1 MRDIDTTSFASRM
14 YEQLDPSAKLDL
26 PDSKGRKHLW
36 ILCCAIGSMFDQVE
50 DITTLR
56 PDDLSGWADM
66 VDVNRA
72 RVDWLEYVGMLV
84 GVRLQTTTDIYSG
97 AGPQLG
103 EGGDLALTTPDQQ
116 RDWIRQRRRQARAR
130 PAALIQEVQY
140 TLTGRQL
147 VLLRERVNTP
157 WHWVIITVSS
167 ETPDPASTEF
177 VILSHKPAP
186 DTFEHLTIE
195 TMLWFRV
202 NELYDSYATV
212 RSTYAS
218 YQDLNFAEFQ

>member
-1 MRDIDTTSFASRM
+1 MRDIDTTSFAGRM
-14 YEQLDPSAKLDL
+14 YEQLDPFAKLDL
-26 PDSKGRKHLW
+26 PDAQGRKHLW
-36 ILCCAIGSMFDQVE
+36 ILCCAIGSMFNQVE
-50 DITTLR
+50 DITNLR

-66 VDVNRA
+66 VDVDRA
-72 RVDWLEYVGMLV
+72 RPEWLEYVGMLV

-103 EGGDLALTTPDQQ
+103 EGSTYALTTPDQQ

-130 PAALIQEVQY
+130 PAALIEEMQY

-147 VLLRERVNTP
+147 VLLRERINSP
-157 WHWVIITVSS
+157 WHWVVITVSS
-167 ETPDPASTEF
+167 ETPDPDSTNF

-186 DTFEHLTIE
+186 DTFEHLIIE
-195 TMLWFRV
+195 TLLWFRV

-212 RSTYAS
+212 NATYAS
-218 YQDLNFAEFQ
+218 YYDLNFAEFQ